1 MEESR
6 DTGREVFL
14 RVCGTCSKS
23 HTTIYVSS
31 YYHMCPR
38 TTICVLIPEIVQ
50 NNRDHRAVLELP
62 VNLHQLSKEKQCSY
76 VKKAHKALARKW
88 HPDKVCT
95 RAQRDGQRERDRETE
110 TETETETESTETETE
125 SRTQTLCTEFGDC
138 CRQGAI
144 NNAPRAK

>member
-1 MEESR
+1 M
-6 DTGREVFL
+6 
-14 RVCGTCSKS
+14 
-23 HTTIYVSS
+23 SS
-31 YYHMCPR
+31 YYY
-38 TTICVLIPEIVQ
+38 IYVLIPEIVQ

-95 RAQRDGQRERDRETE
+95 RAQRERQRQRQRQRQRERERDRQTDRKTE
-110 TETETETESTETETE
+110 KETE
-125 SRTQTLCTEFGDC
+125 SRTQTVCTEFGDC